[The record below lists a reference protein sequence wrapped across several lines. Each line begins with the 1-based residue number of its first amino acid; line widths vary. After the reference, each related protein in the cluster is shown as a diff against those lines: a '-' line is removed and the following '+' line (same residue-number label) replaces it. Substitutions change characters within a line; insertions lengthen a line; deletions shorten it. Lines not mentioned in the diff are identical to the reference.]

1 MRAAINYPRAQ
12 DDRFMTASLPRLPQ
26 RPADAHKGQFGRVQ
40 IIGGSIGMAGA
51 PALAALAALR
61 SGAGL
66 VQVAC
71 PREVRTAVATLVPCA
86 TIGQFYEA
94 DKFNPTVR
102 AVGPGCGDSLST
114 KDLKWILSEGRTP
127 VVIDADG
134 LNVLAAIDDWWSQID
149 QNDVLTP
156 HPGEMKRLLKKTSL
170 DVTELKR
177 PDLAR
182 EVARLCGGIVVLK
195 GHETVVSD
203 GEKSYVNDT
212 GNPGMATGGSGDV
225 LSGMIAALI
234 GQGLL
239 SYDAACVGVHVH
251 GLAGDI
257 AAKRFGPISLIATDI
272 IDALP
277 EAFRNYQ
284 GGARVD
290 RS

>member
-1 MRAAINYPRAQ
+1 M
-12 DDRFMTASLPRLPQ
+12 SLLPKLPE

-71 PREVRTAVATLVPCA
+71 PREVRSTVAALAPCA
-86 TIGQFYEA
+86 TIGQFYES
-94 DKFNPTVR
+94 DKFDATVR

-114 KDLKWILSEGRTP
+114 KDLLWILSEGRTP

-134 LNVLAAIDDWWSQID
+134 LNVLARIDEWWSRVD
-149 QNDVLTP
+149 QNVVLTP
-156 HPGEMKRLLKKTSL
+156 HPGEMKRLIKKTSL
-170 DVTELKR
+170 DATELKR

-182 EVARLCGGIVVLK
+182 AVAKLCGGTVVLK

-203 GEKSYVNDT
+203 GERNYVNDT

-225 LSGMIAALI
+225 LTGMIAALI
-234 GQGLL
+234 GQGLPP
-239 SYDAACVGVHVH
+239 YDAACVGVHVH

-257 AAKRFGPISLIATDI
+257 AAKRFGQISLIATDI

-277 EAFRNYQ
+277 EAFQ
-284 GGARVD
+284 KFQASG
-290 RS
+290 

>member
-1 MRAAINYPRAQ
+1 
-12 DDRFMTASLPRLPQ
+12 MTSSLPKLPH

-86 TIGQFYEA
+86 TIGQFYQA
-94 DKFNPTVR
+94 DEFKPTVR

-114 KDLKWILSEGRTP
+114 KDLKWILSEGPTP

-134 LNVLAAIDDWWSQID
+134 LNTLARIDNWWSQID

-156 HPGEMKRLLKKTSL
+156 HPGEMERLIKKTSL
-170 DVTELKR
+170 DATELKR

-182 EVARLCGGIVVLK
+182 EVAKLCGGIVVLK

-203 GEKSYVNDT
+203 GERSYVNST
-212 GNPGMATGGSGDV
+212 GNPGMATAGSGDV
-225 LSGMIAALI
+225 LTGIIAALI
-234 GQGLL
+234 GQGLS

-257 AAKRFGPISLIATDI
+257 AAKRFGQISLIATDLI
-272 IDALP
+272 ESLP
-277 EAFRNYQ
+277 EAFCNHQ
-284 GGARVD
+284 GA
-290 RS
+290 SAC

>member
-1 MRAAINYPRAQ
+1 
-12 DDRFMTASLPRLPQ
+12 MTASLPKLPE

-71 PREVRTAVATLVPCA
+71 A
-86 TIGQFYEA
+86 TIGLFYES
-94 DKFNPTVR
+94 DKFNATVQ

-114 KDLKWILSEGRTP
+114 KDLKWILSEGATP

-134 LNVLAAIDDWWSQID
+134 LNVLARIDEWWSQID

-156 HPGEMKRLLKKTSL
+156 HPGEMERLIKKTSL
-170 DVTELKR
+170 DATELKR

-182 EVARLCGGIVVLK
+182 EVAKLCGGIVVLK
-195 GHETVVSD
+195 GYETVVSD
-203 GEKSYVNDT
+203 GERSYVNNT

-225 LSGMIAALI
+225 LTGMIAALI
-234 GQGLL
+234 GQSLS
-239 SYDAACVGVHVH
+239 SYDAACVGVYIH

-257 AAKRFGPISLIATDI
+257 AAKHVGPISLIATDI

-277 EAFRNYQ
+277 EAFCSHQ
-284 GGARVD
+284 GASGN
-290 RS
+290 

>member
-1 MRAAINYPRAQ
+1 
-12 DDRFMTASLPRLPQ
+12 MTASLPKLPE

-86 TIGQFYEA
+86 TIGQFYQVDEF
-94 DKFNPTVR
+94 KPTVR

-114 KDLKWILSEGRTP
+114 KDLKWILSEGPTP

-134 LNVLAAIDDWWSQID
+134 LNALARIDDWWSQID

-156 HPGEMKRLLKKTSL
+156 HPGEMERLIKKTSL
-170 DVTELKR
+170 DATELKR

-182 EVARLCGGIVVLK
+182 EVAKLCGGIVVLK
-195 GHETVVSD
+195 GYETVVSD
-203 GEKSYVNDT
+203 GERSYVNST

-225 LSGMIAALI
+225 LTGMIAALI
-234 GQGLL
+234 GQSLS
-239 SYDAACVGVHVH
+239 SYDAACVGVYIH

-257 AAKRFGPISLIATDI
+257 AAKHVGPISLIATDN

-277 EAFRNYQ
+277 ESFCSHQ
-284 GGARVD
+284 GASGN
-290 RS
+290 

>member
-1 MRAAINYPRAQ
+1 MS
-12 DDRFMTASLPRLPQ
+12 SLPRLPE

-71 PREVRTAVATLVPCA
+71 PREVRATIAALAPCA
-86 TIGQFYEA
+86 TIGRFYDSDEFRA
-94 DKFNPTVR
+94 TVR

-114 KDLKWILSEGRTP
+114 KDLKWILNEGSTP

-134 LNVLAAIDDWWSQID
+134 LNVLARIDEWWSQID
-149 QNDVLTP
+149 QHDVLTP
-156 HPGEMKRLLKKTSL
+156 HPGEMERLIKKMSL
-170 DVTELKR
+170 DATKLKR

-182 EVARLCGGIVVLK
+182 EVAKRCGGIVVLK

-203 GEKSYVNDT
+203 GEKNYVNDT

-225 LSGMIAALI
+225 LTGMIAALI
-234 GQGLL
+234 GQGLS

-257 AAKRFGPISLIATDI
+257 AAERFGQISMIATDI
-272 IDALP
+272 LDALP
-277 EAFRNYQ
+277 EAFSQHHRQ
-284 GGARVD
+284 E
-290 RS
+290 

>member
-1 MRAAINYPRAQ
+1 MAAP
-12 DDRFMTASLPRLPQ
+12 LPKLPQ
-26 RPADAHKGQFGRVQ
+26 RPIDAHKGQFGRVQ

-71 PREVRTAVATLVPCA
+71 PREVRATVAALAPCA
-86 TIGQFYEA
+86 TISLFYES
-94 DKFNPTVR
+94 DKFDATVR

-114 KDLKWILSEGRTP
+114 KDLKWILSEGPTP

-134 LNVLAAIDDWWSQID
+134 LNVLARMDEWWSQVD

-156 HPGEMKRLLKKTSL
+156 HAGEMKRLLKKTSL
-170 DVTELKR
+170 GETELKR
-177 PDLAR
+177 PDLAG
-182 EVARLCGGIVVLK
+182 EVAKLCGGIVVLK

-203 GEKSYVNDT
+203 GERSYVNAT

-225 LSGMIAALI
+225 LTGMIAALI
-234 GQGLL
+234 GQGLS
-239 SYDAACVGVHVH
+239 SYDAACVGVHIH

-257 AAKRFGPISLIATDI
+257 AAKRFGQISMIATDL

-277 EAFRNYQ
+277 EAFRDHQ
-284 GGARVD
+284 RA
-290 RS
+290 STC

>member
-1 MRAAINYPRAQ
+1 
-12 DDRFMTASLPRLPQ
+12 MTASLPKLPQ

-71 PREVRTAVATLVPCA
+71 PREVRATVAALAPCA
-86 TIGQFYEA
+86 TIGLFYES
-94 DKFNPTVR
+94 DKFDATVR

-170 DVTELKR
+170 DATELKR

-203 GEKSYVNDT
+203 GEQSYVNDT

-225 LSGMIAALI
+225 LTGMIAALI
-234 GQGLL
+234 GQGLS
-239 SYDAACVGVHVH
+239 SYDAACVGVYIH

-257 AAKRFGPISLIATDI
+257 AAKRFGQISMIATDLI
-272 IDALP
+272 EALP
-277 EAFRNYQ
+277 EAFRTHQ
-284 GGARVD
+284 GA
-290 RS
+290 SKN

>member
-1 MRAAINYPRAQ
+1 
-12 DDRFMTASLPRLPQ
+12 MTASLPRLPE
-26 RPADAHKGQFGRVQ
+26 RPIDAHKGQFGRVQ

-71 PREVRTAVATLVPCA
+71 PREVRTTVAALAPCA
-86 TIGQFYEA
+86 TIGRFYES
-94 DKFNPTVR
+94 DKFEATVR

-114 KDLKWILSEGRTP
+114 KDLKWILSEGLTP

-134 LNVLAAIDDWWSQID
+134 LNVLARIDEWWSQID

-156 HPGEMKRLLKKTSL
+156 HPGEMERLLEMTSL
-170 DVTELKR
+170 DATELKR

-195 GHETVVSD
+195 GHQTVVSD
-203 GEKSYVNDT
+203 GERSYVNDT

-225 LSGMIAALI
+225 LTGMIAALI
-234 GQGLL
+234 GQGLS

-257 AAKRFGPISLIATDI
+257 AAKRFGQISLIATDL

-277 EAFRNYQ
+277 EAFRAHQ
-284 GGARVD
+284 GSGGG
-290 RS
+290 

>member
-1 MRAAINYPRAQ
+1 
-12 DDRFMTASLPRLPQ
+12 MTASLPRLPQ

-203 GEKSYVNDT
+203 GEKSYINDT

>member
-1 MRAAINYPRAQ
+1 
-12 DDRFMTASLPRLPQ
+12 MTASLPRLPQ

-40 IIGGSIGMAGA
+40 IIGGRIGMAGA
-51 PALAALAALR
+51 PALAALAARR

-66 VQVAC
+66 VHVAC

-170 DVTELKR
+170 DATDVLLL
-177 PDLAR
+177 DLAR

-225 LSGMIAALI
+225 LTGMIAALI
-234 GQGLL
+234 GQGLS
-239 SYDAACVGVHVH
+239 SYDAACVGVHIH

-257 AAKRFGPISLIATDI
+257 AAKRFGQISLIATDLI
-272 IDALP
+272 ETLP
-277 EAFRNYQ
+277 EAFQ
-284 GGARVD
+284 KFQTSG
-290 RS
+290 

>member
-1 MRAAINYPRAQ
+1 MSP
-12 DDRFMTASLPRLPQ
+12 LPRLPE

-71 PREVRTAVATLVPCA
+71 PREVRATIAALVPCA
-86 TIGQFYEA
+86 TIGLFYES
-94 DKFNPTVR
+94 DNFNATVR

-114 KDLKWILSEGRTP
+114 KDLKWILSEGPTP

-134 LNVLAAIDDWWSQID
+134 LNVLARIDEWWSQID
-149 QNDVLTP
+149 QHDVLTP
-156 HPGEMKRLLKKTSL
+156 HPGEMERLLKKTSL
-170 DVTELKR
+170 DATELKR

-195 GHETVVSD
+195 GHQTVVSD
-203 GEKSYVNDT
+203 GEKSCVNNT

-225 LSGMIAALI
+225 LTGVIAALI
-234 GQGLL
+234 GQGLS

-257 AAKRFGPISLIATDI
+257 AADAKGQISLIATDI
-272 IDALP
+272 LDALP
-277 EAFRNYQ
+277 AAFRNHQ
-284 GGARVD
+284 GA
-290 RS
+290 STY